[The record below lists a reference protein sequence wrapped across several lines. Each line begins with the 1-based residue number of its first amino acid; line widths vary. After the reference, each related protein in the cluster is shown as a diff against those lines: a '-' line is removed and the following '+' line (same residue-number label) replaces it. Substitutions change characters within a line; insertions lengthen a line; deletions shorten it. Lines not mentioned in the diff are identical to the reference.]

1 MSILPASSGWEV
13 VILERP
19 SIVGLPRPKK
29 LYTAE
34 IAKRIIL
41 VGSAISAAFL
51 CDHCG
56 QNLSASCRSI
66 TKVTQDQA
74 ICPNAALAVV
84 SLLAMRFMIVLV
96 LVSTT
101 CFPQSRADS
110 LDQLASDFWAWRAHY
125 RPFTFDDVPRM
136 EHADGVREWS
146 AATIT
151 KQRLDLSEYERRLKA
166 MATDTWTVA
175 QKVDYRLM
183 GSAIA
188 RVRWELDVDPRWQR
202 DPVFY
207 IEQTVVAL
215 QEELMPPPPF
225 NESRSREIV
234 VRAEN
239 IPSILEQAKAN
250 LKPVRPC
257 AQLAIDSLVDIEARL
272 QRVERGVAPL
282 LASDDL
288 RSRLHV
294 AIPKAI
300 SALVE
305 YRRWMKD
312 SLSGMQESSAIGR
325 DAYGFFLHNV
335 ALLPYTPEQLLT
347 MARQDLDRVLAA
359 QAYERQRNV
368 GLPEMKMAASAGEE
382 VSRME
387 RDEAYTRQYM
397 AEHEVLTV
405 PSGFPHW
412 TLRLAPDYVAAFD
425 GLAELDDFT
434 LPSRPR
440 QDGTRWILQ
449 LAKDPS
455 YFNMA
460 YAKDTRTT
468 GVHEGVPGHFFQLWL
483 AGRNPDP
490 IRRHY
495 YDSGANE
502 GIGFYAE
509 EMMLQTGLY
518 DNSPRSRE
526 IIYNFAPLRALRV
539 EVDVKL
545 ALGELTITQAAD
557 YLARAVPMD
566 KKTAETDAAD
576 YVAAPGLGIAYE
588 IGKLQIERMLA
599 DRRLQLG
606 DKFNLRQFHDYVW
619 SNGNLPQSLQRWDL
633 LGLDDDVK
641 ALAELAN

>member
-1 MSILPASSGWEV
+1 MPGVRCSGRKEARENLEFNKSLRWTRSCPRTGGVLYAGVSIAQLPTSTGKLFVLSCLPMRLV
-13 VILERP
+13 VIFLLL
-19 SIVGLPRPKK
+19 SSAVSFVQPK
-29 LYTAE
+29 
-34 IAKRIIL
+34 
-41 VGSAISAAFL
+41 
-51 CDHCG
+51 
-56 QNLSASCRSI
+56 
-66 TKVTQDQA
+66 
-74 ICPNAALAVV
+74 
-84 SLLAMRFMIVLV
+84 M
-96 LVSTT
+96 
-101 CFPQSRADS
+101 DS
-110 LDQLASDFWAWRAHY
+110 LDQLASDFWTWRAKY
-125 RPFTFDDVPRM
+125 RPFTFDDVARM
-136 EHADGVREWS
+136 EHIDGVRDWS
-146 AATIT
+146 AASIA
-151 KQRLDLSEYERRLKA
+151 KQRLELSEFEHRLKA
-166 MATDTWTVA
+166 MSPDTWPVA

-188 RVRWELDVDPRWQR
+188 RVRWELDLDPRWRR

-207 IEQTVVAL
+207 VEQTVVAL
-215 QEELMPPPPF
+215 QEELMPPPRF
-225 NESRSREIV
+225 SEDRAREIV

-257 AQLAIDSLVDIEARL
+257 AKLAIDSLADIEARL
-272 QRVERGVAPL
+272 PRVEIGVAPL
-282 LASDDL
+282 LTSNDL

-312 SLSGMQESSAIGR
+312 NLPGMQESSAIGR
-325 DAYGFFLHNV
+325 DAYGFFLRQV

-359 QAYERQRNV
+359 QAYERLRNI
-368 GLPEMKMAASAGEE
+368 GLPEMKMAANAEE
-382 VSRME
+382 EISRMA
-387 RDEAYTRQYM
+387 RDEAYVRRYIV
-397 AEHEVLTV
+397 EHQILTV
-405 PSGFPHW
+405 PSDLPHW
-412 TLRLAPDYVAAFD
+412 TLRLAPDYIAAFD
-425 GLAELDDFT
+425 GFGELDDFT
-434 LPSRPR
+434 LPSRPP
-440 QDGTRWILQ
+440 QDGVRWILP
-449 LAKDPS
+449 LVKDPS

-468 GVHEGVPGHFFQLWL
+468 GVHEGVPGHFFQLWV

-490 IRRHY
+490 IRRQY

-502 GIGFYAE
+502 GIGFYSE

-526 IIYNFAPLRALRV
+526 IIYNFARLRALRV
-539 EVDVKL
+539 EIDVKL
-545 ALGELTITQAAD
+545 ALGELTIPQAAD

-599 DRRLQLG
+599 ERRLQLG
-606 DKFNLRQFHDYVW
+606 DKFDLRQFHDYVW
-619 SNGNLPQSLQRWDL
+619 SNGNLPLSLQRWEL
-633 LGLDDDVK
+633 LGLDDDMK